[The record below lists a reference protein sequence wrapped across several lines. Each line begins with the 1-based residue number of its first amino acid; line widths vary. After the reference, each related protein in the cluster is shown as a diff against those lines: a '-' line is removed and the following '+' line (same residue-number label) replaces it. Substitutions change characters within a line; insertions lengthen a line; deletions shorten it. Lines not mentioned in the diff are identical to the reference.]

1 MKPGLL
7 VLAQALDAASLAVFY
22 GLVHPTALAEQ
33 NPLVLAL
40 MAAGG
45 IQLVILAKV
54 GAALF
59 AAWRSR
65 HLAAVRVARF
75 VMAAAVV
82 SGSIGAGFNVAAIVL
97 AKHAAG

>member
-7 VLAQALDAASLAVFY
+7 LLAQGLDAASLAVFY
-22 GLVHPTALAEQ
+22 GIAHPAALGEQ

-45 IQLVILAKV
+45 VQLVILVKV
-54 GAALF
+54 GASLL

-65 HLAAVRVARF
+65 HMAGLRIARLA
-75 VMAAAVV
+75 MAAAVV
-82 SGSIGAGFNVAAIVL
+82 SGSIGAGFNLAAIVV
-97 AKHAAG
+97 ARGGV